1 MKLFYMP
8 GACSLAP
15 HIVANE
21 AGIDLELVK
30 VDGASKKTEQDQDY
44 LATNPNGYVPALVLP
59 DGELMTEASVVV
71 QYLADQK
78 PESGLMPGAGD
89 MARYRVQQ
97 WLAFVATE
105 LHKTFSPFFKP
116 GTPEATKETNRAH
129 LSKRLAYVDRKL
141 DGRSYLTGDA
151 FTAADAYLWT
161 ILGWA
166 KVVGIDLSPFANI
179 QRYLGTVSARPAVQK
194 TLRAEG
200 LA

>member
-21 AGIDLELVK
+21 VGIDLDLVK
-30 VDGASKKTEQDQDY
+30 VDGKTKTTEAQQDF
-44 LATNPNGYVPALVLP
+44 LATNPNGYVPALVLG
-59 DGELMTEASVVV
+59 DGELMTEASVLV

-78 PESGLMPGAGD
+78 PESGLMPKAGD

-105 LHKTFSPFFKP
+105 LHKVFGAFFKP
-116 GTPEATKETNRAH
+116 NTPEATKEINRELLAR
-129 LSKRLAYVDRKL
+129 RLAYVDAKL
-141 DGRSYLTGDA
+141 DGRSYLMGDA

-166 KVVGIDLSPFANI
+166 RHVGIDLSSFANI
-179 QRYLGTVSARPAVQK
+179 QRYLGTVAARPAVQK
-194 TLRAEG
+194 ALRAEG